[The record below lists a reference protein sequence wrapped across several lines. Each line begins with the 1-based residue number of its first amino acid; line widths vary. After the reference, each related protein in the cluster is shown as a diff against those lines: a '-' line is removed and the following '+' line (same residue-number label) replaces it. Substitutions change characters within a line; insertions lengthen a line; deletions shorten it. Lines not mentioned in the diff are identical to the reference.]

1 MKILNQQQFLEQRHN
16 LALNTLKDAVAKK
29 LDDDMLVIYA
39 KDVAQTASDLQE
51 FNDTQDDTP
60 FWLSMSFWSRL

>member
-1 MKILNQQQFLEQRHN
+1 MKILNQQQFLQQRHN
-16 LALNTLKDAVAKK
+16 LALDSLKDAIAKK
-29 LDDDMLVIYA
+29 LDDDIIAIYA

-51 FNDTQDDTP
+51 FNDMQNDTP

>member
-1 MKILNQQQFLEQRHN
+1 MKILNQKQFLEQRHN

-51 FNDTQDDTP
+51 FSDTQDDTP